1 MLFHYPFGYEQP
13 SNEKKEEA
21 IALMAGLQMV
31 LTGLN
36 EKSPSDWQA
45 SGNAVR
51 KDGKYLSLLDQK
63 TTKRQK
69 ADAGVAE
76 NK

>member
-1 MLFHYPFGYEQP
+1 
-13 SNEKKEEA
+13 
-21 IALMAGLQMV
+21 MAGLQMV